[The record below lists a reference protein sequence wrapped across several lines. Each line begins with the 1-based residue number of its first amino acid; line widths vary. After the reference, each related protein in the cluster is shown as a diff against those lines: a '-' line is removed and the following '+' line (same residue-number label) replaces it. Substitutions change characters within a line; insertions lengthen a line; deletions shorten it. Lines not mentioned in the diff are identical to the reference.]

1 MLVTRE
7 GAQVGSGGDGEV
19 FQVARWF
26 LLHRPDD
33 ALVAVDDHLEGLEKV
48 LPEDCMG
55 WVLEDVDAVLVG
67 HRTMDDPGEE
77 PAAVPLDGGSVV
89 VLEVEA
95 RCLES
100 GLREAPL
107 EGRPGQDGR

>member
-7 GAQVGSGGDGEV
+7 SAQVGSGEDGEV

-55 WVLEDVDAVLVG
+55 WVLKDVDAVLVG
-67 HRTMDDPGEE
+67 HRTMDDPGKE
-77 PAAVPLDGGSVV
+77 PATVPLDGGSVV
-89 VLEVEA
+89 VLEV
-95 RCLES
+95 
-100 GLREAPL
+100 
-107 EGRPGQDGR
+107 